1 MADQTQSRDVS
12 VIGLGNMGSALAE
25 ALISNGHRVTVWNR
39 TASKCK
45 PLSAAGASVAAS
57 VSEAVATAQIA
68 VVCVIDHDASV
79 SSIQTDD
86 VAEALRGKLLVQLS
100 TVSADES
107 GEMGRW
113 ADANGI
119 GYLDGSILAYPEML
133 KSPDSGCAIVYSG
146 PRALFEMNRTVLES
160 MNAKAEFVGETVG
173 SAAVFDKTIYAYHY
187 ANMLAFFHGAA
198 ICHAARLPIETYFG
212 QVKEHGTLAKIRFG
226 EMIAKRSYE
235 VSGASIELDAA
246 AYKHV
251 TMLSEELGVDTA
263 LPATVSGFLERAIAE
278 GHGQQELAAIFELM
292 VPSST

>member
-45 PLSAAGASVAAS
+45 PLSEAGASVAAS
-57 VSEAVATAQIA
+57 VSEAVAAAQIA
-68 VVCVIDHDASV
+68 VVCVIDHVASV
-79 SSIQTDD
+79 SVIQTDD

-107 GEMGRW
+107 VEMGKW
-113 ADANGI
+113 ADANDI

-146 PRALFEMNRTVLES
+146 PRTLFELNRTVLES
-160 MNAKAEFVGETVG
+160 MNAAAEYVGEAVG
-173 SAAVFDKTIYAYHY
+173 SVAIFDKAIYAYHY

-198 ICHAARLPIETYFG
+198 MCHAAGLSIKTYVG
-212 QVKEHGTLAKIRFG
+212 QVKEHGILAKMRFG
-226 EMIAKRSYE
+226 EMIANRSYE
-235 VSGASIELDAA
+235 VSGASMEIDVA
-246 AYKHV
+246 AYRHV
-251 TMLSEELGVDTA
+251 TRLCEELGVDTA
-263 LPATVSGFLERAIAE
+263 LPATVSGYLERAIAK
-278 GHGQQELAAIFELM
+278 GYGRQELAAIFELM